1 MAPRPRPT
9 PTTTGRT
16 DGTAPSEAAAPSTE
30 KTDPTAPYRDK
41 IKIDRN
47 DLDTM
52 LIEQPQ
58 HYADVAHQF
67 ALAISR
73 RDRAKHVLDETRARI
88 DNEERQLARDNEEKV
103 TDSLLTARI
112 TVHPDVVQA
121 NKVRDQW
128 ARMAA
133 IWEALKE
140 AFEQR
145 SYALKDLC
153 ALYHA
158 GYWANSTG
166 GGERRDASD
175 RRYEDDKAAIARGRR
190 GEG

>member
-1 MAPRPRPT
+1 LAPRPRP
-9 PTTTGRT
+9 
-16 DGTAPSEAAAPSTE
+16 DAPAAAPAAPASAE
-30 KTDPTAPYRDK
+30 DPTLAFREK
-41 IKIDRN
+41 LKIDRD

-58 HYADVAHQF
+58 HYADAAREF
-67 ALAISR
+67 ALAVSR
-73 RDRAKHVLDETRARI
+73 RDRAKHVLDETRARV
-88 DNEERQLARDNEEKV
+88 DAQERQMARDNEEKI

-121 NKVRDQW
+121 NKARDNW

-133 IWEALKE
+133 LWEALKE

-158 GYWANSTG
+158 GYWANSAG
-166 GGERRDASD
+166 GGARRGAEERAYADD
-175 RRYEDDKAAIARGRR
+175 RAAIARARR
-190 GEG
+190 PGGEG